1 MRIRVG
7 KVGTRLVYHYQVSD
21 KMRIGELLLLQE
33 KIDPWVLT
41 NTLKEQPYT
50 RQRLVSLLI
59 SRAHLDP
66 DDGAL
71 ILSEQLGYPAAMQR
85 HLERRDPSLLTLVPP
100 QLGSTWVVLPLGY
113 AKTGAL
119 IVVSRDPTPILS
131 AALEHI
137 VRKSVLLA
145 VTPAVQLERLVRA
158 AYGGAGT
165 PDEPLPHSPPTLSDI
180 GHVQLEDATP
190 LPVRRAR
197 TVSYMFDGP
206 PQLPVRAPHHVAPIE
221 TTLREVDNAITAHAA
236 ERHVMAYAAKR
247 WRTALLV
254 RLERDFAIG
263 VRGHGPELEHP
274 EQVRVPLREPSLVS
288 AAAGSRRATQESPS
302 SDTQTHLRV
311 LLGSPATPA
320 AAPIIVGT
328 QVEAVL
334 AVGDPIDHATLAE
347 LDRLVDALGAA
358 YSRFARG

>member
-1 MRIRVG
+1 
-7 KVGTRLVYHYQVSD
+7 
-21 KMRIGELLLLQE
+21 MRIGELLLLQE

-71 ILSEQLGYPAAMQR
+71 VLSEQLGYPAAMQR
-85 HLERRDPSLLTLVPP
+85 HLERRDPAVLELIPA

-137 VRKSVLLA
+137 VRRSVLLA
-145 VTPAVQLERLVRA
+145 VTPSVQLERLVRA

-165 PDEPLPHSPPTLSDI
+165 PDEEPLPHSPPTLSDI
-180 GHVQLEDATP
+180 GDVRLEDATP
-190 LPVRRAR
+190 LPIRRAR
-197 TVSYMFDGP
+197 TVSYMFEGA
-206 PQLPVRAPHHVAPIE
+206 PQLPVRAPHQVAAIE
-221 TTLREVDNAITAHAA
+221 TTLQEIDNAITAQAA
-236 ERHVMAYAAKR
+236 ERLVMAYVAKR
-247 WRTALLV
+247 WRAGLLA
-254 RLERDFAIG
+254 RLEGHTAVG
-263 VRGHGPELEHP
+263 VRGHGSDLDHP
-274 EQVRVPLREPSLVS
+274 ETVRIPLGEPSLV
-288 AAAGSRRATQESPS
+288 ATAAGSRNATRDAPS
-302 SDTQTHLRV
+302 SDTQTHLGI

-320 AAPIIVGT
+320 AAPVIVGAR
-328 QVEAVL
+328 VEAVL
-334 AVGDPIDHATLAE
+334 AVGDPFESASLAE

-358 YSRFARG
+358 YARFSRS

>member
-1 MRIRVG
+1 
-7 KVGTRLVYHYQVSD
+7 VYHYWVSD

-71 ILSEQLGYPAAMQR
+71 VLSEQLGYPAAMQR
-85 HLERRDPSLLTLVPP
+85 HLERRDPAVLELVPA

-137 VRKSVLLA
+137 VRKTVLLA
-145 VTPAVQLERLVRA
+145 VTPSVQLERLVRA
-158 AYGGAGT
+158 AYGGSGT

-180 GHVQLEDATP
+180 GNVRLEDATP
-190 LPVRRAR
+190 LPIRRAR
-197 TVSYMFDGP
+197 TVSYMFEGS
-206 PQLPVRAPHHVAPIE
+206 PQLPVRAPHQVAAID
-221 TTLREVDNAITAHAA
+221 TTLHEIDNAITAHAA
-236 ERHVMAYAAKR
+236 ERLVMAYVAKR
-247 WRTALLV
+247 WRAGLLAK
-254 RLERDFAIG
+254 LEGHSAIG
-263 VRGHGPELEHP
+263 IRGHGPELEHP
-274 EQVRVPLREPSLVS
+274 ETVKIPLGEPSLVAS
-288 AAAGSRRATQESPS
+288 AAGSRKATTEASS
-302 SDTQTHLRV
+302 SDTQTHLGI

-320 AAPIIVGT
+320 AAPIIVGAR
-328 QVEAVL
+328 VHAVL
-334 AVGDPIDHATLAE
+334 AVGDPIETASLAE

-358 YSRFARG
+358 YARFARS